1 MIPATELGRY
11 TRIRAVSGSIIHH
24 EQPNRRAAMRR
35 SASVPASVNQVDI
48 LPVAPAA
55 DRAAT
60 WSGDGPPRFIQQL
73 AAESGEI
80 DAELYL
86 FALCRHLQMISLER
100 LGIECI
106 LDSEGTGRLPK
117 TVCRMLGLMVC
128 ELVNDASECRY
139 PKTAREA
146 VKVTLRRRGT
156 TCICTISRRCAAS
169 CACAKH
175 GLRRA
180 RQLASELGDSCMVQA
195 MPQRGITAIMF
206 DIALVE
212 QCFAA
217 PTRPNRTEEAS
228 QRDERLSAVVPDEV
242 ACPTGPH
249 F

>member
-1 MIPATELGRY
+1 MIPATELDRDA
-11 TRIRAVSGSIIHH
+11 RIRTVSDSVIRH
-24 EQPNRRAAMRR
+24 EHVQPADRRA
-35 SASVPASVNQVDI
+35 
-48 LPVAPAA
+48 VAWSRDGSP
-55 DRAAT
+55 RA
-60 WSGDGPPRFIQQL
+60 IEQL
-73 AAESGEI
+73 TAEPGEI

-86 FALCRHLQMISLER
+86 FALCGHLQMICLER

-106 LDSEGTGRLPK
+106 LDSEGAGRLPK

-128 ELVNDASECRY
+128 ELVNDAIGCRC
-139 PKTAREA
+139 PKTAHEA

-217 PTRPNRTEEAS
+217 PTWPNRS
-228 QRDERLSAVVPDEV
+228 QRHERLSSVVPKEV
-242 ACPTGPH
+242 PCPIGPH